1 MTEAQPEGRTA
12 QGYLGTW
19 EPPGHMS
26 PILCKVSLGGFLAF
40 CDVLRGAGGPTFT

>member
-26 PILCKVSLGGFLAF
+26 PILCKVALVHWLRSAWVG
-40 CDVLRGAGGPTFT
+40 VLLSVLF